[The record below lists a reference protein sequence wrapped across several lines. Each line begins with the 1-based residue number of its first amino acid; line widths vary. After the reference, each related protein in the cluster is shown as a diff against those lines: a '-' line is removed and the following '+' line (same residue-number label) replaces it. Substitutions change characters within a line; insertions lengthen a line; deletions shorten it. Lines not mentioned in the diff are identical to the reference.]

1 MEKLDQKRVK
11 KYLELLPREIKVRVI
26 FNPGEGFTAEVLDF
40 PGCITEADSIADL
53 ISMVN
58 HVIATYLELPKKYFC
73 LVGYL
78 PSAEAIKEISR
89 KIKRSNKKSTQVLF
103 PLPLIGSNVYQLC

>member
-1 MEKLDQKRVK
+1 MEKLNQKKVK
-11 KYLELLPREIKVRVI
+11 KYLGLLPKEIKVRVV
-26 FNPGEGFTAEVLDF
+26 FSPKQGFTAEVLNF

-58 HVIATYLELPKKYFC
+58 HAIATYLELPKEYFC

-78 PSAEAIKEISR
+78 PSVGVMKEISR
-89 KIKRSNKKSTQVLF
+89 KIKRLGQKPAQILF
-103 PLPLIGSNVYQLC
+103 PFPLVGSNVYQSC

>member
-1 MEKLDQKRVK
+1 MEKLNQKKVK
-11 KYLELLPREIKVRVI
+11 KYLELLPKEIKVRVV
-26 FNPGEGFTAEVLDF
+26 FSPKEGFTAEVLDF

-58 HVIATYLELPKKYFC
+58 HAIATYLELPKEYSC

-89 KIKRSNKKSTQVLF
+89 KIKRLKGKSAQVLF
-103 PLPLIGSNVYQLC
+103 PFPLVESNAYQSC